1 MISIVSVKEGCKA
14 TVKYLLIKYG
24 NTVNEEIR
32 MEGICAFITWIRL
45 RQYNFGDAVSLLI

>member
-32 MEGICAFITWIRL
+32 MEGKNLCVYHMDSIE
-45 RQYNFGDAVSLLI
+45 AV

>member
-45 RQYNFGDAVSLLI
+45 RQYKLW

>member
-24 NTVNEEIR
+24 NTVNEEEWKESVR
-32 MEGICAFITWIRL
+32 FSHR
-45 RQYNFGDAVSLLI
+45 FD